1 MGILKEICGIL
12 FFMLIALSLLYMI
25 VAVAMIP
32 IKQKREE
39 KIRREIADKVADAFM
54 KSLNDKEDN

>member
-1 MGILKEICGIL
+1 METLKEICGIL

>member
-1 MGILKEICGIL
+1 METLKEICGIL

-39 KIRREIADKVADAFM
+39 QFRRELAEKAATAFFESV
-54 KSLNDKEDN
+54 KNKEDK

>member
-1 MGILKEICGIL
+1 METLKEICGIL

-54 KSLNDKEDN
+54 KSLKDKEDN

>member
-1 MGILKEICGIL
+1 METLKEICGIL

-39 KIRREIADKVADAFM
+39 KIRRELADKVADAFM
-54 KSLNDKEDN
+54 KSLKDKEDN

>member
-1 MGILKEICGIL
+1 METLKEICGIL

-54 KSLNDKEDN
+54 KSLKDKEDK

>member
-1 MGILKEICGIL
+1 METLKEICGIL

-39 KIRREIADKVADAFM
+39 KIRRELANKVADAFM
-54 KSLNDKEDN
+54 KSLKDKEDN